1 MEKNKNQIYKNIY
14 CYIFTHIYIYIY
26 IFKTE
31 PLCYP
36 AEINTIFK
44 DNYTSIKKE
53 KGKK

>member
-14 CYIFTHIYIYIY
+14 YYIFIIYIY

-44 DNYTSIKKE
+44 DNCTSIKKE